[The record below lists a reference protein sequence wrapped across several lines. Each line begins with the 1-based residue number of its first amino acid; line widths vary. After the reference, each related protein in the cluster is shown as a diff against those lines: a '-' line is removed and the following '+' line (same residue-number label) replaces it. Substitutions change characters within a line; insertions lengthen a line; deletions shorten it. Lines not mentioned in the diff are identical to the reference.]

1 MPLAVDTDNCGQEPI
16 FLIMSVTFLQGSSTM
31 SMTKSSKSQPLLL
44 MVAGAKGAVGSTL
57 AVVVAAMSQRPEA
70 ILPSLTTA
78 QMLADLLPS
87 KPVHMVGWD
96 WNDSSLFECIKAHG
110 VLSKEL
116 WEPYER
122 ELAQVKVHV
131 PPKASLD
138 LPGQVDSLKQDI
150 LAFKKQYPQAASVL
164 INLLP
169 AAPTRDLNKLEN
181 LSQLY
186 SEVGPE
192 DLPDLPYILA
202 AILAGVP
209 IVNFTPNQ
217 VEIPVVIKEAIK
229 QGVPISGRDGKTG
242 QTYLK
247 VVLASA
253 LKARNL
259 IVDGWYS
266 LNILGNEDGKNL
278 MDPHRAAGKLSNKT
292 DILDDIMGY
301 QVGERYGVSSH
312 KVKIEYYPPRG
323 DAKEAWDVIDFL
335 GVFGLP
341 MSLRLN
347 LQGRDSILAA
357 PLALDLARWMV
368 VLQMAGRS
376 GPVPELAFYYK
387 RPVGHEAPLTF
398 QDQVAV
404 LRELGLWCR
413 ERIL

>member
-1 MPLAVDTDNCGQEPI
+1 MTD
-16 FLIMSVTFLQGSSTM
+16 
-31 SMTKSSKSQPLLL
+31 SSKSQPLLL

-57 AVVVAAMSQRPEA
+57 AVVAAAMSQRPES

-78 QMLADLLPS
+78 QILSELLAS
-87 KPVHMVGWD
+87 RPVHMVGWD
-96 WNDSSLFECIKAHG
+96 LNDRTLLECIKAHG
-110 VLSKEL
+110 VLSKDL
-116 WEPYER
+116 WEPYES
-122 ELAQVKVHV
+122 ELNQFQVHI
-131 PPKASLD
+131 PPEASLD
-138 LPGQVDSLKQDI
+138 LPGQVKRLKQDI
-150 LAFKKQYPQAASVL
+150 LAFRQQYPRANGVL

-169 AAPTRDLNKLEN
+169 AAPRRNFNQFAD

-186 SEVGPE
+186 SELAPE
-192 DLPDLPYILA
+192 DLPDLPYIIA

-209 IVNFTPNQ
+209 IVNFTPNE
-217 VEIPVVIKEAIK
+217 VEIPVVVREAVK
-229 QGVPISGRDGKTG
+229 QGVPMSGRDGKTG

-266 LNILGNEDGKNL
+266 LNILGNQDGKNL

-292 DILDDIMGY
+292 DILDDIMEY

-312 KVKIEYYPPRG
+312 KVQIDYYPPRG

-347 LQGRDSILAA
+347 LQGRDSVLAA
-357 PLALDLARWMV
+357 PLVLDLARWMTV
-368 VLQMAGRS
+368 VQRAGRS

-387 RPVGHEAPLTF
+387 QPVGHEPPLTF

-404 LRELGLWCR
+404 LRELGLWCH
-413 ERIL
+413 ERILKDREQREAASRRGQ

>member
-1 MPLAVDTDNCGQEPI
+1 MNMTDS
-16 FLIMSVTFLQGSSTM
+16 F
-31 SMTKSSKSQPLLL
+31 KSQPLLL
-44 MVAGAKGAVGSTL
+44 IVAGAKGAVGSTL
-57 AVVVAAMSQRPEA
+57 AVVSAAMSQRPES

-78 QMLADLLPS
+78 QILSDLLSS

-96 WNDSSLFECIKAHG
+96 LNDSPLLECIKTHG
-110 VLSKEL
+110 VLAKEL
-116 WEPYER
+116 WEPYESQ
-122 ELAQVKVHV
+122 LDQVQIHI
-131 PPKASLD
+131 PPKVTLD
-138 LPGQVDSLKQDI
+138 LRGQVEILKQDI
-150 LAFKKQYPQAASVL
+150 LAFKAQYPHAKSVL

-169 AAPTRDLNKLEN
+169 AAPTRDLNEFADF
-181 LSQLY
+181 SQLY
-186 SEVGPE
+186 SKLAPE
-192 DLPDLPYILA
+192 DLPDLPYIIA
-202 AILAGVP
+202 SIHAGVP

-217 VEIPVVIKEAIK
+217 VEIPLVIKEAIK

-266 LNILGNEDGKNL
+266 LNILGNQDGKNL

-312 KVKIEYYPPRG
+312 KVQIDYYPPRG

-341 MSLRLN
+341 MSMRLN
-347 LQGRDSILAA
+347 LQVRDSVLAA
-357 PLALDLARWMV
+357 PLVLDLARWMI
-368 VLQMAGRS
+368 VLQMAGCS

-387 RPVGHEAPLTF
+387 KPVGHEPPLSF
-398 QDQVAV
+398 QDQVAA
-404 LRELGLWCR
+404 LRELGLWCH
-413 ERIL
+413 ERIMKDREQRAAASRQRPADSRHT

>member
-1 MPLAVDTDNCGQEPI
+1 
-16 FLIMSVTFLQGSSTM
+16 
-31 SMTKSSKSQPLLL
+31 
-44 MVAGAKGAVGSTL
+44 
-57 AVVVAAMSQRPEA
+57 
-70 ILPSLTTA
+70 
-78 QMLADLLPS
+78 
-87 KPVHMVGWD
+87 MVGWD
-96 WNDSSLFECIKAHG
+96 LNHRTLTECIEAHG
-110 VLSKEL
+110 VLSKEV
-116 WEPYER
+116 WKPYESQ
-122 ELAQVKVHV
+122 LDQVHVHV
-131 PPKASLD
+131 PPEASLD
-138 LPGQVDSLKQDI
+138 LLGQVEKLKQDI
-150 LAFKKQYPQAASVL
+150 STFKEQYPHAKGVFV
-164 INLLP
+164 NLLP
-169 AAPTRDLNKLEN
+169 AAPTRDLNQLED

-186 SEVGPE
+186 SELAPE
-192 DLPDLPYILA
+192 DLPDISYVIA

-217 VEIPVVIKEAIK
+217 IEIPVIIKEAIR

-278 MDPHRAAGKLSNKT
+278 MDPHRAASKLSNKT

-312 KVKIEYYPPRG
+312 KVKIDYYPPRG
-323 DAKEAWDVIDFL
+323 DAKEAWDLIDFL

-341 MSLRLN
+341 MSIRMN
-347 LQGRDSILAA
+347 LQGRDSVLAA
-357 PLALDLARWMV
+357 PLVLDLARWMM
-368 VLQMAGRS
+368 VLQMAGCS

-387 RPVGHEAPLTF
+387 QPVGHDPPLTF

-404 LRELGLWCR
+404 LRELELWCR
-413 ERIL
+413 DRILKGREQKESTMHWGLCTRDKN

>member
-1 MPLAVDTDNCGQEPI
+1 MIMTD
-16 FLIMSVTFLQGSSTM
+16 SST
-31 SMTKSSKSQPLLL
+31 SQPLLL
-44 MVAGAKGAVGSTL
+44 IVAGAKGAVGSTL
-57 AVVVAAMSQRPEA
+57 AVVVAAMSQRPES

-78 QMLADLLPS
+78 QMLSDLLPS
-87 KPVHMVGWD
+87 KAMHMVGWD
-96 WNDSSLFECIKAHG
+96 LNHRTLPECIKAHG
-110 VLSKEL
+110 VLSEEV
-116 WEPYER
+116 WRPYENQLDR
-122 ELAQVKVHV
+122 VYVEV
-131 PPKASLD
+131 PPEASLN
-138 LPGQVDSLKQDI
+138 LLGQVEKLKQDI
-150 LAFKKQYPQAASVL
+150 SSFKEQYPHAKGVFV
-164 INLLP
+164 NLLP
-169 AAPTRDLNKLEN
+169 AAPTRDLNQLED

-186 SEVGPE
+186 SEFAPE
-192 DLPDLPYILA
+192 DLPDISYVIA
-202 AILAGVP
+202 AILAGIP

-217 VEIPVVIKEAIK
+217 IEVPVIIKEAIK

-266 LNILGNEDGKNL
+266 LNILGNQDGKNL
-278 MDPHRAAGKLSNKT
+278 MDPYKAASKLSNKT

-312 KVKIEYYPPRG
+312 KVRIDYYPPRG

-341 MSLRLN
+341 MSIRMN
-347 LQGRDSILAA
+347 LQGRDSVLAA
-357 PLALDLARWMV
+357 PLVLDLARWMM

-387 RPVGHEAPLTF
+387 QPVGHEPPLTF

-404 LRELGLWCR
+404 LRELELWCH
-413 ERIL
+413 ERILKDREQQTA

>member
-1 MPLAVDTDNCGQEPI
+1 MNMTD
-16 FLIMSVTFLQGSSTM
+16 F
-31 SMTKSSKSQPLLL
+31 SKSQPLLL
-44 MVAGAKGAVGSTL
+44 LVTGAKGAVGSTL
-57 AVVVAAMSQRPEA
+57 AVVAAAISQRPES

-78 QMLADLLPS
+78 QMLSDLLPC
-87 KPVHMVGWD
+87 KPVNMVGWD
-96 WNDSSLFECIKAHG
+96 LDERTLLECIKAHE
-110 VLSKEL
+110 VLPKEL
-116 WEPYER
+116 WKPYKSQLE
-122 ELAQVKVHV
+122 EVQVHL
-131 PPKASLD
+131 PPEAGLD
-138 LPGQVDSLKQDI
+138 FLGQVERIKRDI
-150 LAFKKQYPQAASVL
+150 LAFKEQYPHASGVL

-169 AAPTRDLNKLEN
+169 AAPTRDLNEFED

-186 SEVGPE
+186 SKSVPE
-192 DLPDLPYILA
+192 DLPDLPYIIA
-202 AILAGVP
+202 AIHTGLP
-209 IVNFTPNQ
+209 IVNFTSNQ
-217 VEIPVVIKEAIK
+217 VEIPVVVKEAIK
-229 QGVPISGRDGKTG
+229 HGVPISGRDGKTG

-266 LNILGNEDGKNL
+266 LNILGNQDGKNL
-278 MDPHRAAGKLSNKT
+278 MDPQRAAGKLSNKT
-292 DILDDIMGY
+292 NILDNIMGY

-312 KVKIEYYPPRG
+312 KVRIDYYPPRG

-347 LQGRDSILAA
+347 LQVRDSVLAA
-357 PLALDLARWMV
+357 PMVLDLARWMT

-387 RPVGHEAPLTF
+387 QPVGHEPPLTF

-404 LRELGLWCR
+404 LCELGLWCR
-413 ERIL
+413 ERILRGSEQDAVSSR

>member
-1 MPLAVDTDNCGQEPI
+1 
-16 FLIMSVTFLQGSSTM
+16 
-31 SMTKSSKSQPLLL
+31 

-57 AVVVAAMSQRPEA
+57 AVVVAAMSQRPES
-70 ILPSLTTA
+70 ILPSLTTV
-78 QMLADLLPS
+78 QMLSDLLPS
-87 KPVHMVGWD
+87 RPVHMVGWD
-96 WNDSSLFECIKAHG
+96 LNDRILLGCIKAHG
-110 VLSKEL
+110 VLSEDL
-116 WEPYER
+116 WKPYER
-122 ELAQVKVHV
+122 EIDQVKVHL
-131 PPKASLD
+131 PPKDSLD
-138 LPGQVDSLKQDI
+138 FPGQVEKLKQDI
-150 LAFKKQYPQAASVL
+150 LAFKEQHPHAKSVL

-169 AAPTRDLNKLEN
+169 AAPIRDLNHLED

-186 SEVGPE
+186 SKVAPE
-192 DLPDLPYILA
+192 DLPDLPYIIA

-217 VEIPVVIKEAIK
+217 VEIPVVVKEAIK

-247 VVLASA
+247 TVLASA

-266 LNILGNEDGKNL
+266 LNILGNQDGKNL

-301 QVGERYGVSSH
+301 KVGERYGVSSH
-312 KVKIEYYPPRG
+312 KVQIDYYPPRG

-335 GVFGLP
+335 GVFGMP

-357 PLALDLARWMV
+357 PVALDLARWMV

-387 RPVGHEAPLTF
+387 QPVGNKPPLTF

-404 LRELGLWCR
+404 LRELGLWCHEIILKDR
-413 ERIL
+413 EQRAASSPSAGSGLSTDSGQ

>member
-1 MPLAVDTDNCGQEPI
+1 MNMRD
-16 FLIMSVTFLQGSSTM
+16 
-31 SMTKSSKSQPLLL
+31 SSKSLPLLL

-57 AVVVAAMSQRPEA
+57 AVVVAAMSHRPES
-70 ILPSLTTA
+70 ILPSLTTG

-96 WNDSSLFECIKAHG
+96 LNDRTLLECIKAHG
-110 VLSKEL
+110 VLAKEL
-116 WEPYER
+116 WELYER
-122 ELAQVKVHV
+122 ELDQVKVHI

-138 LPGQVDSLKQDI
+138 LPGQVERLKKDI
-150 LAFKKQYPQAASVL
+150 LAFKEQYPHAKSVL

-169 AAPTRDLNKLEN
+169 AAPTIDLNRLED

-186 SEVGPE
+186 SKVAPE
-192 DLPDLPYILA
+192 DLPDLPYIIA
-202 AILAGVP
+202 AILTGVP

-229 QGVPISGRDGKTG
+229 QGVPMSGRDGKTG

-266 LNILGNEDGKNL
+266 LNILGNQDGKNL
-278 MDPHRAAGKLSNKT
+278 MDPHRAVGKLSNKT

-312 KVKIEYYPPRG
+312 KVQIDYYPPRG

-341 MSLRLN
+341 MSIRLN

-376 GPVPELAFYYK
+376 GPIPELAFYYK
-387 RPVGHEAPLTF
+387 QPVGHEPPLTF
-398 QDQVAV
+398 QDQIAV
-404 LRELGLWCR
+404 LRELGLCCH
-413 ERIL
+413 ERIFKDGEQELAIRR

>member
-1 MPLAVDTDNCGQEPI
+1 MNMTN
-16 FLIMSVTFLQGSSTM
+16 SSE
-31 SMTKSSKSQPLLL
+31 SQPLLL

-57 AVVVAAMSQRPEA
+57 AVVVSAMSQRPES
-70 ILPSLTTA
+70 ILPNLTTA
-78 QMLADLLPS
+78 QMLSDLLPS

-96 WNDSSLFECIKAHG
+96 LNDRTLLECIKTHG
-110 VLSKEL
+110 VLAKEL
-116 WEPYER
+116 WQSYESK
-122 ELAQVKVHV
+122 LNQVKINT
-131 PPKASLD
+131 PPRANLD
-138 LPGQVDSLKQDI
+138 LPGQVEKLKKDI
-150 LAFKKQYPQAASVL
+150 LAFKAKYPHANSVL

-169 AAPTRDLNKLEN
+169 AAPTIDLNQFSD

-186 SEVGPE
+186 AKLAPK
-192 DLPDLPYILA
+192 DFPDLPYVIA
-202 AILAGVP
+202 AIFSGVP
-209 IVNFTPNQ
+209 IVNFTPNEL
-217 VEIPVVIKEAIK
+217 EIPAVVKEAIK
-229 QGVPISGRDGKTG
+229 HGVPMSGRDGKTG

-266 LNILGNEDGKNL
+266 LNILGNQDGKNL

-312 KVKIEYYPPRG
+312 KVKIDYYPPRG

-341 MSLRLN
+341 MSIRLN
-347 LQGRDSILAA
+347 LQGRDSVLAA
-357 PLALDLARWMV
+357 PLVMDLARWMV
-368 VLQMAGRS
+368 VLQRAGRS

-387 RPVGHEAPLTF
+387 QPVGHEPPLTF
-398 QDQVAV
+398 QDQVAA
-404 LRELGLWCR
+404 LRKLGLWCH
-413 ERIL
+413 ERILKDRGQQAAGSGQEITRD

>member
-1 MPLAVDTDNCGQEPI
+1 
-16 FLIMSVTFLQGSSTM
+16 
-31 SMTKSSKSQPLLL
+31 
-44 MVAGAKGAVGSTL
+44 
-57 AVVVAAMSQRPEA
+57 
-70 ILPSLTTA
+70 
-78 QMLADLLPS
+78 
-87 KPVHMVGWD
+87 MVGWD
-96 WNDSSLFECIKAHG
+96 LNDRTFVECIKAHG
-110 VLSKEL
+110 VLSKDL

-122 ELAQVKVHV
+122 ELNQVQVHV

-138 LPGQVDSLKQDI
+138 LPGQVERLKQDI
-150 LAFKKQYPQAASVL
+150 LAFKQRYPHANSVL

-169 AAPTRDLNKLEN
+169 AAPRRNFNQFVD

-186 SEVGPE
+186 SELAPE
-192 DLPDLPYILA
+192 DLPDLPYIIA

-209 IVNFTPNQ
+209 IVNFTPNEI
-217 VEIPVVIKEAIK
+217 EIPIVVKEAVK
-229 QGVPISGRDGKTG
+229 QGVPMSGRDGKTG

-266 LNILGNEDGKNL
+266 LNILGNQDGKNL

-292 DILDDIMGY
+292 DILDDIMEY

-312 KVKIEYYPPRG
+312 KVQIDYYPPRG

-347 LQGRDSILAA
+347 LQGRDSVLAA
-357 PLALDLARWMV
+357 PLVLDLARWMI
-368 VLQMAGRS
+368 VLQRAGRS

-387 RPVGHEAPLTF
+387 QPVGHEPPLTF

-404 LRELGLWCR
+404 LRELGVWCH
-413 ERIL
+413 ERILKEREEEAAGSLKTDDRRRRTEDSKQ

>member
-1 MPLAVDTDNCGQEPI
+1 MTD
-16 FLIMSVTFLQGSSTM
+16 F
-31 SMTKSSKSQPLLL
+31 SKSQPLLL
-44 MVAGAKGAVGSTL
+44 LVAGAKGAVGSTL
-57 AVVVAAMSQRPEA
+57 AAVVAAMSQRPES

-78 QMLADLLPS
+78 EILSDLLPS

-96 WNDSSLFECIKAHG
+96 LQDRTLVECIKTHG
-110 VLSKEL
+110 VLSREL
-116 WEPYER
+116 WKLYEGQL
-122 ELAQVKVHV
+122 EQVQVRL
-131 PPKASLD
+131 PPEASLD
-138 LPGQVDSLKQDI
+138 LFGQVQKIKQDI
-150 LAFKKQYPQAASVL
+150 IAFKEQYPHARGVL
-164 INLLP
+164 VNLLP
-169 AAPTRDLNKLEN
+169 AAPRADLNRFED

-186 SEVGPE
+186 SELAPE

-202 AILAGVP
+202 AILAGLP
-209 IVNFTPNQ
+209 IVNFTSNQ
-217 VEIPVVIKEAIK
+217 VEIPVVITEAIK

-259 IVDGWYS
+259 VVDGWYS
-266 LNILGNEDGKNL
+266 LNILGNRDGKNL
-278 MDPHRAAGKLSNKT
+278 MDPRRAASKLSNKT

-301 QVGERYGVSSH
+301 QVGERYDVSSH
-312 KVKIEYYPPRG
+312 KVQIDYYPPRG

-347 LQGRDSILAA
+347 LLGRDSVLAA
-357 PLALDLARWMV
+357 PLVLDLARWMV
-368 VLQMAGRS
+368 ALQTAGRS

-387 RPVGHEAPLTF
+387 HPVGHKPPLTF

-413 ERIL
+413 ERILRGSEQDAVGSRG

>member
-1 MPLAVDTDNCGQEPI
+1 MNMTD
-16 FLIMSVTFLQGSSTM
+16 
-31 SMTKSSKSQPLLL
+31 SSKSQPLLL

-57 AVVVAAMSQRPEA
+57 AVVAAAMSQRPES

-78 QMLADLLPS
+78 QMLSDLLPS

-96 WNDSSLFECIKAHG
+96 LNDRTFLECIEAHG
-110 VLSKEL
+110 VLPKEL
-116 WEPYER
+116 WKPYEGQ
-122 ELAQVKVHV
+122 LDQVKVHL
-131 PPKASLD
+131 PPEASLD
-138 LPGQVDSLKQDI
+138 LPGQVERLKQDI
-150 LAFKKQYPQAASVL
+150 LAFKEQYPHAKGVF

-169 AAPTRDLNKLEN
+169 AAPTRDLNQLED

-186 SEVGPE
+186 SEVAPE
-192 DLPDLPYILA
+192 DLPDLPYTVA

-209 IVNFTPNQ
+209 IVNFAPNQ
-217 VEIPVVIKEAIK
+217 VEIPPVIKEAIK
-229 QGVPISGRDGKTG
+229 RGVPISGRDGKTG

-266 LNILGNEDGKNL
+266 LNILGNQDGKNL

-312 KVKIEYYPPRG
+312 KVQIDYYPPRG

-347 LQGRDSILAA
+347 LQGRDSVLAA
-357 PLALDLARWMV
+357 PLVLDLARWMI

-387 RPVGHEAPLTF
+387 QPVGHEPPLTF

-404 LRELGLWCR
+404 LRELELWCHQ
-413 ERIL
+413 RILKDREQEVAGSRHT

>member
-1 MPLAVDTDNCGQEPI
+1 MNMKD
-16 FLIMSVTFLQGSSTM
+16 F
-31 SMTKSSKSQPLLL
+31 SKSQPLLL
-44 MVAGAKGAVGSTL
+44 LVAGAKGAVGSTL
-57 AVVVAAMSQRPEA
+57 AVVVAAMSQRPES

-78 QMLADLLPS
+78 EMLSDLLPS
-87 KPVHMVGWD
+87 KTVHMVGWD
-96 WNDSSLFECIKAHG
+96 VDDRSLLECIEVHG

-116 WEPYER
+116 WKPYENQ
-122 ELAQVKVHV
+122 LAEVKVHF
-131 PPKASLD
+131 PPEASLD
-138 LPGQVDSLKQDI
+138 LLSQVERIKGDI
-150 LAFKKQYPQAASVL
+150 IAFKEQYPHAKGVL
-164 INLLP
+164 VNLLP
-169 AAPTRDLNKLEN
+169 AAPIRDLDKFEH

-186 SEVGPE
+186 SELAPK
-192 DLPDLPYILA
+192 DLPDLPYIIA
-202 AILAGVP
+202 AILAGLP

-217 VEIPVVIKEAIK
+217 IEIPVVIKEAIK

-266 LNILGNEDGKNL
+266 LNILGNQDGKNL

-292 DILDDIMGY
+292 DILDDIMDY
-301 QVGERYGVSSH
+301 QVGGRYGVSSH
-312 KVKIEYYPPRG
+312 KVRIDYYPPRG

-347 LQGRDSILAA
+347 LQVRDSVLAA
-357 PLALDLARWMV
+357 PLVVDLARWMI

-387 RPVGHEAPLTF
+387 KPVGHEPPLTF
-398 QDQVAV
+398 QDQIAA
-404 LRELGLWCR
+404 LRKMKLWCH
-413 ERIL
+413 ERILRGGRAG